1 MSFDFISLSAA
12 DALGNIVED
21 IFDGVHEALPVYQIE
36 KNPVDISVI
45 QSLFLLQRVFN
56 AVGIGYII
64 VSYLGD

>member
-45 QSLFLLQRVFN
+45 QSLFLL
-56 AVGIGYII
+56 
-64 VSYLGD
+64 